1 MPYRKSATPPLTP
14 QSASGRAAAL
24 ANLSARQAKAAGLLT
39 SGTFGPPSTTLSS
52 NAALNLSLASRLHTV
67 ALSLG
72 SILYRMT
79 WRRVITPSGRCIYR
93 LAASADPTYASA
105 LIGWPT
111 PQTMEGRKGR
121 LKKDGVRDPSRRGS
135 YYKDLKDDVLLAPW
149 ATPTARDFKSTKASE
164 EYWQKQW
171 ASTRGKPLSAEI
183 TLLGWPTPQSFYAA
197 LFQKGEASTN
207 YDKNRRAK
215 GGNGGPSTSPRAAS
229 LRVRTS
235 GGRVTGCTARTP
247 CGGPLNPAHP
257 RWMQGLPPAWDDCA
271 PTATR

>member
-111 PQTMEGRKGR
+111 PQTMDAVGEGR
-121 LKKDGVRDPSRRGS
+121 KKDGVRDPSRRGS
-135 YYKDLKDDVLLAPW
+135 YYKDLKDDVLLAAWP
-149 ATPTARDFKSTKASE
+149 TPTARDSKSNKASE

-183 TLLGWPTPQSFYAA
+183 TLLGWPTPQ
-197 LFQKGEASTN
+197 
-207 YDKNRRAK
+207 
-215 GGNGGPSTSPRAAS
+215 TSPRAAS

-235 GGRVTGCTARTP
+235 GGRVTGYTARTP